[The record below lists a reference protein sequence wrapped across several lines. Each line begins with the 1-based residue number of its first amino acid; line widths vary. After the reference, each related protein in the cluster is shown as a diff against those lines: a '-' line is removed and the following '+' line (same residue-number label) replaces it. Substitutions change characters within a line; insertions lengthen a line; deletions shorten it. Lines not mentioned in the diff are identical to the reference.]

1 MTDRHDP
8 LKVLAVCGLGMGT
21 SLILRMTAESV
32 LRRMGVNAA
41 VQNTDISAARST
53 EADVI
58 VGQDMHMSELQ
69 GAAPVI
75 VTVDDFVNEDALE
88 ARLRPALEDAGWL

>member
-1 MTDRHDP
+1 MSERPDP

-32 LRRMGVNAA
+32 LTRLGIAA
-41 VQNTDISAARST
+41 QVDNTDLSTARST

-58 VGQDMHMSELQ
+58 VGQGMHMTELE
-69 GAAPVI
+69 GAATVI
-75 VTVDDFVNEDALE
+75 VTVDDFVDESALE
-88 ARLRPALEDAGWL
+88 ARLRPALAEVGWL